1 MDPVS
6 FAASLAALIQLS
18 TKVAQ
23 FLKDVKSGS
32 EDRIRLRDELR
43 GTQCLLVMLQDRI
56 DDAEFLEKD
65 LASIRSLNIPG
76 GPLEQLTRALE
87 QLERKLVPS
96 RRLMQLSKALLWP
109 FSKEEVK
116 EIISTIERQ
125 KTAFNLAIS
134 NDNM

>member
-23 FLKDVKSGS
+23 YLKEVKSGS

-43 GTQCLLVMLQDRI
+43 GTNCLLEMLQDRM
-56 DDAEFLEKD
+56 DDAEFLKKD
-65 LASIRSLNIPG
+65 LASIGSLDVPG
-76 GPLEQLTRALE
+76 GPLEQLTKALE

-96 RRLMQLSKALLWP
+96 HRLKQISKALLWP
-109 FSKEEVK
+109 FSKEELN
-116 EIISTIERQ
+116 EIVSTIERQ
-125 KTAFNLAIS
+125 KTAFNLAIT

>member
-23 FLKDVKSGS
+23 YLKEVKSGS

-43 GTQCLLVMLQDRI
+43 GTQCLLEMLQDRM
-56 DDAEFLEKD
+56 DDAEYLKKD

-76 GPLEQLTRALE
+76 GPLEQLTKALE
-87 QLERKLVPS
+87 QLERKLAPS
-96 RRLMQLSKALLWP
+96 RRVLQISKALLWP
-109 FSKEEVK
+109 FNKK
-116 EIISTIERQ
+116 EINGIFSTIERQ

-134 NDNM
+134 NDHM